1 LLAVVALILAVA
13 VLAGTLN
20 LRFPLL
26 GEAVIPLQLALVE
39 RVRQMEAFQLLVQ
52 ILCFPPLLQLVVVV
66 AVKRILGIVMAVLV
80 ALAVEALVM
89 AMVQQVV
96 LAHRDKVMLV
106 VGLLLAHRTP
116 VVAAVVR
123 VRQELLVLVAKAEQE
138 AQERHHQ
145 LAARQ

>member
-1 LLAVVALILAVA
+1 
-13 VLAGTLN
+13 
-20 LRFPLL
+20 
-26 GEAVIPLQLALVE
+26 
-39 RVRQMEAFQLLVQ
+39 
-52 ILCFPPLLQLVVVV
+52 
-66 AVKRILGIVMAVLV
+66 
-80 ALAVEALVM
+80 
-89 AMVQQVV
+89 
-96 LAHRDKVMLV
+96 MLV